1 MTEVCKELILH
12 FIDWSEGLIVA
23 LCLLEQLSI
32 LDGNTNVFP
41 HMFKNFYVLL
51 FKWLFIRYQQENK
64 TGYYP
69 AIDFFK
75 SLDGVDPDLITSAEQ
90 VAWLVSKLARET
102 IQKKLRPIFSSVSF
116 QSIQTLAFS
125 MPKVRP
131 NQKDAIEQL
140 ARHYTPDS
148 VKIELVLNMMRRD
161 SDDNDDRAEPYA
173 RKMMFRWLESEFE
186 SIEVTNSKAI

>member
-1 MTEVCKELILH
+1 MRFDKVLVT
-12 FIDWSEGLIVA
+12 IDVQLKPDVLQQYLPCSANVIGKA
-23 LCLLEQLSI
+23 LADIADQ
-32 LDGNTNVFP
+32 
-41 HMFKNFYVLL
+41 
-51 FKWLFIRYQQENK
+51 YQQDNK

-102 IQKKLRPIFSSVSF
+102 IQRRLRPIFSSVSF

-125 MPKVRP
+125 MPRVRP

-140 ARHYTPDS
+140 AQHYTPDS
-148 VKIELVLNMMRRD
+148 IKIELVLTMIRRD
-161 SDDNDDRAEPYA
+161 SDADDGRAEPYA

-186 SIEVTNSKAI
+186 SIKVTNSKAL